1 MSEAQLTL
9 TGYVGTDVDY
19 RAGRDGAP
27 PRARF
32 RVACTPRFFDRQQG
46 AWRDQ
51 ETVWKTVKVW
61 RALADNVASSVRK
74 GEPVVIIGRLRA
86 EVWKDEDGE
95 LRSQDVVEATSVGH
109 DLNRGTSA
117 FLRRAVTPVEQTDR
131 VQPTASEAG
140 GGGQPG
146 AIGAG
151 LTA

>member
-1 MSEAQLTL
+1 MSEAQMTL

-61 RALADNVASSVRK
+61 RALAANVASSVRK
-74 GEPVVIIGRLRA
+74 GEPVVIVGRVRA

-95 LRSQDVVEATSVGH
+95 LRSDEVLEATSVGH

-117 FLRRAVTPVEQTDR
+117 FLRRPVAPAEQTDR
-131 VQPTASEAG
+131 SEQAAPETRD
-140 GGGQPG
+140 GGQPG